1 MVPVKRIQKFKL
13 SSMSDDQVSKQ
24 HTAASNESKTET
36 YATKKYYHISPVNT
50 TKVLPVHSN
59 YQKFYF

>member
-24 HTAASNESKTET
+24 HTAASHESKTEKC
-36 YATKKYYHISPVNT
+36 AAKKYYHISPVNT

>member
-1 MVPVKRIQKFKL
+1 
-13 SSMSDDQVSKQ
+13 MSNDQVSKQ
-24 HTAASNESKTET
+24 HTAASHESKTET

-59 YQKFYF
+59 CQKFYFWKTR